1 MGGRENLVNDEV
13 LSFVKQQAMSVLA
26 NRLAQEQQQQQHQL
40 LQQEQQQDRLH
51 PSTDAEVEP
60 LIPGI
65 QCGSQRLL
73 FIADP
78 HHTMFKATALTWLSH

>member
-1 MGGRENLVNDEV
+1 MGGRENLANDEV

-26 NRLAQEQQQQQHQL
+26 NRLAQEHRQ
-40 LQQEQQQDRLH
+40 QQQDRLR
-51 PSTDAEVEP
+51 PSTNAEAEP

-65 QCGSQRLL
+65 QRGSQHLL

-78 HHTMFKATALTWLSH
+78 CHAFKATALTWLSH